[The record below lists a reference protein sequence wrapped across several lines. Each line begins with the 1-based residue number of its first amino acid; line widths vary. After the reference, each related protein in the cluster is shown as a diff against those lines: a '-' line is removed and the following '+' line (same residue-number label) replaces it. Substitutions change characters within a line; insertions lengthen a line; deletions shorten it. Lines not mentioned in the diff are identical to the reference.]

1 MADST
6 PQNPAP
12 PPLEESLEKSK
23 QATEA
28 VKQSAEELA
37 IIHEVLDAGLAT
49 PEGEKDVERAVE
61 RTGEIEK
68 RLNESA
74 ETLDQVNEALEKH
87 VAKEPNGSD
96 AS

>member
-6 PQNPAP
+6 RLAPSP
-12 PPLEESLEKSK
+12 PPVVVSLEMSK

-37 IIHEVLDAGLAT
+37 IIHEVLDADLAT

-68 RLNESA
+68 RLNDSA
-74 ETLDQVNEALEKH
+74 ETLEQVNEALEKH
-87 VAKEPNGSD
+87 VSKGQDESAG
-96 AS
+96 A